1 MFNVTVEKL
10 VTRQKSKTENIFF
23 NKNVFDQNQKHLQV
37 FQAFCLLKNTK
48 ETSGLIQRTSIFYF
62 VSLVSPELY
71 VMFIKR
77 Q

>member
-48 ETSGLIQRTSIFYF
+48 EKSGLTQKTSIFYF